1 MAVVSLTDPLC
12 KPCSYNS
19 HFKVEVY
26 VRKPLMPIHLSKE
39 QVALEMLCL
48 CSQLDLLIR
57 AQVHQEQETNPEET
71 EYFQHHG
78 AEIIYQMN
86 QCLKH
91 LSKPAI
97 QLEDY
102 LDDVGLS
109 TLFPRVEVYIIH
121 GSPIDMLERPPSD
134 AYFPHIGKLNQ
145 LLVLSQQLDEDVKH
159 LGSHKYIAHQL
170 SAIYQVLNSI
180 KNILPLCT
188 IRKDIEANFK
198 QLKMSLLTEE
208 GSKLEPQLPAQYV
221 SWVSDLTHNL
231 ISTVLSLSDELTGDL
246 TPVMEFISNISS

>member
-1 MAVVSLTDPLC
+1 
-12 KPCSYNS
+12 
-19 HFKVEVY
+19 
-26 VRKPLMPIHLSKE
+26 
-39 QVALEMLCL
+39 
-48 CSQLDLLIR
+48 
-57 AQVHQEQETNPEET
+57 
-71 EYFQHHG
+71 
-78 AEIIYQMN
+78 MN
-86 QCLKH
+86 QCLEH

-102 LDDVGLS
+102 LDDLGLS

-121 GSPIDMLERPPSD
+121 GSPVDMLERPPSD

-208 GSKLEPQLPAQYV
+208 GAKLEPQLPAQYV
-221 SWVSDLTHNL
+221 S
-231 ISTVLSLSDELTGDL
+231 
-246 TPVMEFISNISS
+246 

>member
-1 MAVVSLTDPLC
+1 M
-12 KPCSYNS
+12 
-19 HFKVEVY
+19 
-26 VRKPLMPIHLSKE
+26 I
-39 QVALEMLCL
+39 
-48 CSQLDLLIR
+48 DLVWKSFI
-57 AQVHQEQETNPEET
+57 P
-71 EYFQHHG
+71 
-78 AEIIYQMN
+78 
-86 QCLKH
+86 
-91 LSKPAI
+91 
-97 QLEDY
+97 
-102 LDDVGLS
+102 
-109 TLFPRVEVYIIH
+109 
-121 GSPIDMLERPPSD
+121 

-180 KNILPLCT
+180 KNILPLCI

-208 GSKLEPQLPAQYV
+208 GSKPEPQLPAQYV